1 MKRIALF
8 LLAVLM
14 MTGVAGCGGGDDD
27 GGPTGSTATT
37 DVTGSW
43 TGTGT
48 ITGTGTYSTWFN
60 LSQSGTSVTGTWEDY
75 PVSGSIDG
83 DTLHL
88 TLTPF
93 TESGINYTGNIEGA
107 VKGDSMSGTMN
118 ISGTQG
124 SVVITLNGSFTVTRT
139 RKSVGRGAAGG
150 VSGRFFAP

>member
-14 MTGVAGCGGGDDD
+14 MTGVAGCGGGDD

-88 TLTPF
+88 TLRRLRRAAST
-93 TESGINYTGNIEGA
+93 TRETL
-107 VKGDSMSGTMN
+107 KG
-118 ISGTQG
+118 
-124 SVVITLNGSFTVTRT
+124 R
-139 RKSVGRGAAGG
+139 
-150 VSGRFFAP
+150 